1 MTKTMVV
8 FKEAPFFYAAFA
20 AIQYHHK
27 LPSSGSRILA
37 TLPLAVLVFC
47 LDRCHFARVPV
58 NEASVADIYRRPAP
72 AFHVMAALPAPPA
85 PVPDEA
91 VEEPAGAVE
100 AAPPPVVEPEVF
112 FCFSFCF
119 GQRARASHSFFF
131 CHAFT
136 YFSVT
141 YFSILPNVVLRFA
154 CCLPRVYSGVIFPY
168 ASVFC
173 RFVSEVFPPYGA
185 GD

>member
-1 MTKTMVV
+1 M
-8 FKEAPFFYAAFA
+8 
-20 AIQYHHK
+20 
-27 LPSSGSRILA
+27 
-37 TLPLAVLVFC
+37 FC

-58 NEASVADIYRRPAP
+58 KEASVAAIYRRPAP

-112 FCFSFCF
+112 FAFLLFRS
-119 GQRARASHSFFF
+119 ASPASHSFL

-136 YFSVT
+136 YFSVR

-154 CCLPRVYSGVIFPY
+154 CWLPRVYSGVIF
-168 ASVFC
+168 SICWRFC
-173 RFVSEVFPPYGA
+173 RFVASFFLPMAREISHMSGFTCA
-185 GD
+185 

>member
-1 MTKTMVV
+1 M
-8 FKEAPFFYAAFA
+8 
-20 AIQYHHK
+20 
-27 LPSSGSRILA
+27 
-37 TLPLAVLVFC
+37 FC

-58 NEASVADIYRRPAP
+58 KEASVAAIYRRPAP

-119 GQRARASHSFFF
+119 GQRALRATRFFATRLRIF
-131 CHAFT
+131 LLRIFL
-136 YFSVT
+136 YFR
-141 YFSILPNVVLRFA
+141 I
-154 CCLPRVYSGVIFPY
+154 
-168 ASVFC
+168 
-173 RFVSEVFPPYGA
+173 
-185 GD
+185 